1 MKKLNIFLFI
11 FALLS
16 LTCTNIIA
24 QKLNSNEIG
33 NMEIEI
39 PKELKSKL
47 KNLENTD
54 YNFKI
59 FSKFSNEEN
68 GYVNLYFD
76 QNDKIYKITGPKRIN
91 AKALTQRYKS
101 SVPCPQCL
109 PEYELSCILACILE
123 VILDVED
130 D

>member
-1 MKKLNIFLFI
+1 MKTLNRFFFI
-11 FALLS
+11 FTFLS

-33 NMEIEI
+33 NTEIEI
-39 PKELKSKL
+39 PKELISKL
-47 KNLENTD
+47 KGLENTG

-59 FSKFSNEEN
+59 HSKFSKKEN

-76 QNDKIYKITGPKRIN
+76 QNDKIYKIIGPKRIN
-91 AKALTQRYKS
+91 ATTLTQRYES
-101 SVPCPQCL
+101 FVPCPQCL
-109 PEYELSCILACILE
+109 PEYELSCILACIWE
-123 VILDVED
+123 VILGTED